1 MFMRKVILVFA
12 VLGFMGLQ
20 NGCAPHPGSDLLF
33 PKGNGAKMVT
43 TGAQFDEM
51 AGNSEKYLGH
61 ETMLAGA
68 VMSIDHTD
76 EGYFALAKWLPYPK
90 TQADKGP
97 VATGSDGNRHF
108 LIRFVS
114 KQKREFY
121 TTRGNLFLLEGNVEG
136 TKKALV
142 KIFGNEENLL
152 YVNAKC
158 VHVWETG
165 EEKISSG
172 YAESEY
178 AETRERTLCAD

>member
-1 MFMRKVILVFA
+1 MRKVILVFA

-68 VMSIDHTD
+68 VMSIDQTD
-76 EGYFALAKWLPYPK
+76 EGYLVLAKWLPYP
-90 TQADKGP
+90 TTHVDTGPRAGQANEK
-97 VATGSDGNRHF
+97 RHF
-108 LIRFVS
+108 LIRFVGKS
-114 KQKREFY
+114 KKVFY
-121 TTRGNLFLLEGNVEG
+121 TTRGNKFLWEGKVEG

-142 KIFGNEENLL
+142 NVFGPEGNLL
-152 YVNAKC
+152 YLNTRC

-165 EEKISSG
+165 ELEISGDSMDSQ
-172 YAESEY
+172 YP
-178 AETRERTLCAD
+178 ETRERTLCAD

>member
-1 MFMRKVILVFA
+1 MRKAILVFT
-12 VLGFMGLQ
+12 VLGLMGIQ

-33 PKGNGAKMVT
+33 PKGNGAKIVT
-43 TGAQFDEM
+43 TSSQFDEM

-61 ETMLAGA
+61 EMMLAGA
-68 VMSIDHTD
+68 VVSIDQTD
-76 EGYFALAKWLPYPK
+76 EGYLVLAKWLPYPQ

-97 VATGSDGNRHF
+97 KVGQTDGKRHF
-108 LIRFVS
+108 LIRFVG
-114 KQKREFY
+114 KREKVFY

-142 KIFGNEENLL
+142 NIFGNEENLL

-165 EEKISSG
+165 EAKISSG

-178 AETRERTLCAD
+178 AETRERTVCAD

>member
-1 MFMRKVILVFA
+1 MRKAILVFT
-12 VLGFMGLQ
+12 VLGLVGLQ
-20 NGCAPHPGSDLLF
+20 NGCTTPPGSDLLF

-43 TGAQFDEM
+43 TSSQFDEM

-68 VMSIDHTD
+68 VMSIDQTD
-76 EGYFALAKWLPYPK
+76 EGYLVLVKWLPYPK

-142 KIFGNEENLL
+142 NIFGNEENLL

-158 VHVWETG
+158 AHIWETG
-165 EEKISSG
+165 EEGKIG
-172 YAESEY
+172 LNETDIEY
-178 AETRERTLCAD
+178 GETRERTVCAD

>member
-1 MFMRKVILVFA
+1 MGKAILVFT

-33 PKGNGAKMVT
+33 PKGNEAKIVT
-43 TGAQFDEM
+43 TSAQFDEM

-68 VMSIDHTD
+68 VMSIDQTD
-76 EGYFALAKWLPYPK
+76 EGYLVLAKWLSYPK

-97 VATGSDGNRHF
+97 KVGQTDGKRHF
-108 LIRFVS
+108 LIRFVG
-114 KQKREFY
+114 KREKVFY

-142 KIFGNEENLL
+142 NIFGNEENLL

-158 VHVWETG
+158 VHIWETG
-165 EEKISSG
+165 EGKISSG

-178 AETRERTLCAD
+178 AETRERTVCAD

>member
-1 MFMRKVILVFA
+1 MRKGILVLS
-12 VLGFMGLQ
+12 VVGLMGLQ

-33 PKGNGAKMVT
+33 PQGNGEKIVT
-43 TGAQFDEM
+43 TSSQFDEM
-51 AGNSEKYLGH
+51 AGNFEKYLGH

-68 VMSIDHTD
+68 VMSIDQTD
-76 EGYFALAKWLPYPK
+76 EGYFVLAKWLPYPK

-97 VATGSDGNRHF
+97 TVSQSDGDRHF
-108 LIRFVS
+108 LIRFVG
-114 KQKREFY
+114 KRKKVFY

-142 KIFGNEENLL
+142 NIFGNEESLL

-165 EEKISSG
+165 AEDKIG
-172 YAESEY
+172 LNETDNEY
-178 AETRERTLCAD
+178 GETRERTLCAD

>member
-1 MFMRKVILVFA
+1 MRKGILVLS
-12 VLGFMGLQ
+12 VLGLMGLQ

-76 EGYFALAKWLPYPK
+76 EGYFVLAKWLPYPK
-90 TQADKGP
+90 TKADKGP
-97 VATGSDGNRHF
+97 KAGQADDTRHF
-108 LIRFVS
+108 LIRFLG
-114 KQKREFY
+114 KREKVFY
-121 TTRGNLFLLEGNVEG
+121 TTRGNKFLLEGTVEG

-142 KIFGNEENLL
+142 NVFGPRQNLL
-152 YVNAKC
+152 YVNTKC
-158 VHVWETG
+158 VHIWETG
-165 EEKISSG
+165 E
-172 YAESEY
+172 AEIRATADSEFPDV
-178 AETRERTLCAD
+178 RERTLCAD